1 MLLLCGT
8 RKGLFLLH
16 GDEDRA
22 AWKLEGPLLTGWSV
36 YHAIRD
42 RRDGSLQVAA
52 NNFVYGGTFQRS
64 ADEGKTW
71 ERAEGLGLPEESGL
85 KLEETWHVEPGRDDG
100 EIWLGATPGILFR
113 SADGGESFEPVQSML
128 DHPTRE
134 KWEPGAGGMCCHSI
148 QLDPSDPN
156 RMYIAISAAGTFRTD
171 DGTES
176 WSPANKGV
184 AADFFPE
191 PDNFPEVGQCVH
203 KLLLHPERPDR
214 LWQQNHCGVYRSDDR
229 GETWERLE
237 GNGLPSGFG
246 FPLALDPR
254 DPDVAYV
261 IPEVGAENRVT
272 LGREARRLPD
282 RRRRRELGA
291 GLERPPRAR
300 LGGGDARGLHVR
312 RARAVRR
319 LLRDAE
325 RLGVRVDR
333 RRRELDGDRAPA
345 SARALGRS
353 GVVLVRLPSLLAA
366 QAGGQSQFE
375 VEAATAR
382 ACAAPAARCGSPP
395 RRERRASPARER
407 VRGRQGRPAS
417 WKD

>member
-16 GDEDRA
+16 GDDDRA
-22 AWKLEGPLLTGWSV
+22 AWELEGPLLTGWSV

-64 ADEGKTW
+64 TDDGKTW
-71 ERAEGLGLPEESGL
+71 QRAEGLGLPEESGL
-85 KLEETWHVEPGRDDG
+85 KLEETWHVEPGREDG

-113 SADGGESFEPVQSML
+113 STDGGESFEVVQSVL

-134 KWEPGAGGMCCHSI
+134 RSG
-148 QLDPSDPN
+148 
-156 RMYIAISAAGTFRTD
+156 
-171 DGTES
+171 
-176 WSPANKGV
+176 SPAPAGCAATRSSSTRPTRTGCTSPSPPPGPSAPTTAASRGRPRTKGV

-272 LGREARRLPD
+272 PD
-282 RRRRRELGA
+282 G
-291 GLERPPRAR
+291 
-300 LGGGDARGLHVR
+300 
-312 RARAVRR
+312 
-319 LLRDAE
+319 
-325 RLGVRVDR
+325 RLGVYRTDDGGASWALASNGLPEPAWGAVM
-333 RRRELDGDRAPA
+333 REGFTFD
-345 SARALGRS
+345 ALEPS
-353 GVVLVRLPSLLAA
+353 GVYFGTQSGSVFASTDAGESWTEIARQLPPVLS
-366 QAGGQSQFE
+366 
-375 VEAATAR
+375 VEAAW
-382 ACAAPAARCGSPP
+382 S
-395 RRERRASPARER
+395 
-407 VRGRQGRPAS
+407 
-417 WKD
+417 